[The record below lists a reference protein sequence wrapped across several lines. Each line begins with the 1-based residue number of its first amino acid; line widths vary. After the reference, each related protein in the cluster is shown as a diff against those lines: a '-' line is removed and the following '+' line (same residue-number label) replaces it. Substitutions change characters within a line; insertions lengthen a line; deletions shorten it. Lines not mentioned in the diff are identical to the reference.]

1 MSQLDDMML
10 GLKGPG
16 LGENALGQGLGRGHH
31 SNNHSYHGI
40 GNESINK
47 KLKEFRTKERLF

>member
-1 MSQLDDMML
+1 MSQLYDMML

-16 LGENALGQGLGRGHH
+16 LGTKAQGQGLGHLN
-31 SNNHSYHGI
+31 NNHSHHGI

-47 KLKEFRTKERLF
+47 KRKELRTKERLV